1 MSNQLNSP
9 ATSGD
14 DAKLQFQAETD
25 ALLEKVSEQVDL
37 EIFDPHDEE
46 LLKDLV
52 ERLGDPRGITRL
64 RVATTLGEIGESA
77 TPFLIDAIA
86 NHPNVVV
93 RRAAG
98 KTLTI
103 IADPRA
109 VDALV
114 HALLNDEDTVV
125 QGSAVGALARMGEA
139 SVPLL
144 LEILGSPEHPEST
157 KGHVAWALS
166 FIGSEAKTYL
176 YREIDSDSPTIRA
189 AVVGAITKIAQENP
203 EEKVAFELLIRAI
216 QDPEAMVRCE
226 AAAALGNLAYRPA
239 RVPLLALLKHPD
251 WESRK
256 SAVLALMKLG
266 DKQAIADLE
275 AASAHESEAAVQ
287 TVIKLAI
294 SQLAKKS
301 DLDDEW

>member
-9 ATSGD
+9 TTPGN
-14 DAKLQFQAETD
+14 DASLQFQAETD

-46 LLKDLV
+46 LLQDLV

-77 TPFLIDAIA
+77 TPFLIDALA
-86 NHPNVVV
+86 NHQNVVV

-109 VDALV
+109 VTALV

-144 LEILGSPEHPEST
+144 LEILGSPAHPESM

-166 FIGSEAKTYL
+166 FIGSEAKTHL
-176 YREIDSDSPTIRA
+176 YREIDADSPAVRA

-203 EEKVAFELLIRAI
+203 EEEMAFNLLMRSL

-239 RVPLLALLKHPD
+239 RVPLLELLHHSD

-275 AASAHESEAAVQ
+275 AASVRESEASVQ
-287 TVIKLAI
+287 SVIKLAI
-294 SQLAKKS
+294 SQLAKKT
-301 DLDDEW
+301 DVDEW

>member
-1 MSNQLNSP
+1 MSKQLNSP
-9 ATSGD
+9 TTAGND
-14 DAKLQFQAETD
+14 PNLQFQSETD

-52 ERLGDPRGITRL
+52 ERLGDPRGLIRL
-64 RVATTLGEIGESA
+64 RVATTLGEIGEPA
-77 TPFLIDAIA
+77 TPFLIAALA
-86 NHPNVVV
+86 NHQNVVV

-109 VDALV
+109 VPTLV
-114 HALLNDEDTVV
+114 NALLNDEDTVV

-139 SVPLL
+139 SVPFL
-144 LEILGSPEHPEST
+144 LEILGSPEQSEST

-166 FIGSEAKTYL
+166 FIGSDAKSYL
-176 YREIDSDSPTIRA
+176 YQEIDSDSPAIRA

-203 EEKVAFELLIRAI
+203 GEDIAFSLLVKALK
-216 QDPEAMVRCE
+216 DPEVMVRCE

-239 RVPLLALLKHPD
+239 RVPLLELLHHQD

-256 SAVLALMKLG
+256 SAALALMKLG

-275 AASAHESEAAVQ
+275 SALEQESEASVQ
-287 TVIKLAI
+287 TILRLAI
-294 SQLAKKS
+294 SQLAKKA
-301 DLDDEW
+301 DVDEW

>member
-9 ATSGD
+9 TTPGN
-14 DAKLQFQAETD
+14 DASLQFQAETD

-77 TPFLIDAIA
+77 TPFLIDALA
-86 NHPNVVV
+86 NHQNVVV

-109 VDALV
+109 VTALV
-114 HALLNDEDTVV
+114 QALLNDEDTVV

-144 LEILGSPEHPEST
+144 LEILGSPAHPESM

-176 YREIDSDSPTIRA
+176 YREIDSDSPAVRA

-203 EEKVAFELLIRAI
+203 AEAVAFNLLIRSL
-216 QDPEAMVRCE
+216 QDAEAMVRCE

-239 RVPLLALLKHPD
+239 RVPLLELLQHPD

-266 DKQAIADLE
+266 DKQAISDLE
-275 AASAHESEAAVQ
+275 AASVLESEASVQ
-287 TVIKLAI
+287 AVIKLAI
-294 SQLAKKS
+294 SQLTKKT
-301 DLDDEW
+301 DVDEW

>member
-9 ATSGD
+9 TTPGN
-14 DAKLQFQAETD
+14 DASLQFQSETD

-77 TPFLIDAIA
+77 TPFLIDALA
-86 NHPNVVV
+86 NHQNVVV

-109 VDALV
+109 VPALV
-114 HALLNDEDTVV
+114 QALLNDEDTVV

-139 SVPLL
+139 SVPVL
-144 LEILGSPEHPEST
+144 LEILGSPVHPESM

-176 YREIDSDSPTIRA
+176 YQEIDSDSPAVRA

-203 EEKVAFELLIRAI
+203 AEAVAFNLLIRSL

-239 RVPLLALLKHPD
+239 RVPLLELLHHPD

-266 DKQAIADLE
+266 DKQAISDLE
-275 AASAHESEAAVQ
+275 AASVQESEASVQ
-287 TVIKLAI
+287 AVIKLAI
-294 SQLAKKS
+294 SQLAKKT
-301 DLDDEW
+301 DVDEW

>member
-9 ATSGD
+9 TTSGN
-14 DAKLQFQAETD
+14 DANLQFQAETD

-77 TPFLIDAIA
+77 TPFLVDALA
-86 NHPNVVV
+86 NHQNVVI

-109 VDALV
+109 VPALV

-144 LEILGSPEHPEST
+144 LEILGSPAHPEST

-166 FIGSEAKTYL
+166 FIGAEAKTHL
-176 YREIDSDSPTIRA
+176 YREIDSDSPAIRA

-203 EEKVAFELLIRAI
+203 AEQIAFDLLMRGL
-216 QDPEAMVRCE
+216 QDAEAMVRCE

-239 RVPLLALLKHPD
+239 RIPLLELLHHPD

-275 AASAHESEAAVQ
+275 AVAVQESEASVQ
-287 TVIKLAI
+287 AVIKLAI
-294 SQLAKKS
+294 SQLSKKT
-301 DLDDEW
+301 DVDEW

>member
-1 MSNQLNSP
+1 MSNELNAS
-9 ATSGD
+9 ATSEH
-14 DAKLQFQAETD
+14 DANLLFQAETD

-52 ERLGDPRGITRL
+52 ERLGDPRGLIRL
-64 RVATTLGEIGESA
+64 RVATTLGEIGEPA
-77 TPFLIDAIA
+77 TPFLIDALA
-86 NHPNVVV
+86 NHQNVVV

-109 VDALV
+109 VPTLV

-144 LEILGSPEHPEST
+144 LEILGSPEHSEST
-157 KGHVAWALS
+157 KGQVAWALS
-166 FIGSEAKTYL
+166 FIGSEAKAYL
-176 YREIDSDSPTIRA
+176 YREIDSASPTIRA

-203 EEKVAFELLIRAI
+203 EEDVAFSLLIKSLT
-216 QDPEAMVRCE
+216 DSEAMVRCE

-239 RVPLLALLKHPD
+239 RIPLLELLHHPD

-275 AASAHESEAAVQ
+275 AASVQESEASVQ

-294 SQLAKKS
+294 SQLAKKT
-301 DLDDEW
+301 DVDEW

>member
-9 ATSGD
+9 TTPGN
-14 DAKLQFQAETD
+14 DASLQFQAETD

-46 LLKDLV
+46 LLQDLV

-77 TPFLIDAIA
+77 TPFLIEALA
-86 NHPNVVV
+86 NHQNVVV

-109 VDALV
+109 VTALV

-144 LEILGSPEHPEST
+144 LEILGSPAHPESM

-176 YREIDSDSPTIRA
+176 YQEIDSDSPAVRA

-203 EEKVAFELLIRAI
+203 AEEVAFNLLIRSL
-216 QDPEAMVRCE
+216 QDTEAMVRCE

-239 RVPLLALLKHPD
+239 RVPLLELLHHPD

-275 AASAHESEAAVQ
+275 AASVQESEASVQAV
-287 TVIKLAI
+287 IELAI
-294 SQLAKKS
+294 SQLTKKT
-301 DLDDEW
+301 DVDEW

>member
-1 MSNQLNSP
+1 MSNQLNSSP
-9 ATSGD
+9 TSGD

-52 ERLGDPRGITRL
+52 ERLGDPRGIVRL

-77 TPFLIDAIA
+77 TPFLLDALA
-86 NHPNVVV
+86 NHQNVVV

-109 VDALV
+109 VPVLV

-144 LEILGSPEHPEST
+144 LEILGSPAHPEST

-203 EEKVAFELLIRAI
+203 EEQIAFDLLIRAT
-216 QDPEAMVRCE
+216 QDSEAMVRCE
-226 AAAALGNLAYRPA
+226 AAAALGNLAYHPA
-239 RVPLLALLKHPD
+239 RVPLLALLHHPD

-266 DKQAIADLE
+266 DKQAISDLE
-275 AASAHESEAAVQ
+275 AAAVQESEASVQ
-287 TVIKLAI
+287 AVIKLAI
-294 SQLAKKS
+294 SQLAKKT
-301 DLDDEW
+301 DVDEW

>member
-1 MSNQLNSP
+1 MSNQLNSSP
-9 ATSGD
+9 TSGD

-52 ERLGDPRGITRL
+52 ERLGDPRGIVRL

-77 TPFLIDAIA
+77 TPFLLDALA
-86 NHPNVVV
+86 NHQNVVV

-109 VDALV
+109 VPVLV

-144 LEILGSPEHPEST
+144 LEILASPEHPEST

-166 FIGSEAKTYL
+166 FIGSEAKAYL
-176 YREIDSDSPTIRA
+176 YREIDSDSPAVRA

-203 EEKVAFELLIRAI
+203 EEEVAFNLLIKAL
-216 QDPEAMVRCE
+216 QDAEAMVRCE

-239 RVPLLALLKHPD
+239 RVPLLTLLQHPD

-266 DKQAIADLE
+266 DKQSISDLE
-275 AASAHESEAAVQ
+275 ASAVNEPDASVQ
-287 TVIKLAI
+287 AVIKLAI
-294 SQLAKKS
+294 SQLAKKT
-301 DLDDEW
+301 DVDKW

>member
-1 MSNQLNSP
+1 MSDQLNSP
-9 ATSGD
+9 TTSGD

-25 ALLEKVSEQVDL
+25 ALLEKVNEQVDL
-37 EIFDPHDEE
+37 EIFDPHDRE

-77 TPFLIDAIA
+77 TPFLIDALA
-86 NHPNVVV
+86 NHQNVVV

-109 VDALV
+109 VPALV

-139 SVPLL
+139 SVPVL

-176 YREIDSDSPTIRA
+176 YREIDSDSPAIRA

-203 EEKVAFELLIRAI
+203 EEQIAFDLLIRAT
-216 QDPEAMVRCE
+216 QDAETMVRCE

-239 RVPLLALLKHPD
+239 RVPLLELLHHPD

-275 AASAHESEAAVQ
+275 AAAGQESEASVQ
-287 TVIKLAI
+287 AVIKLAI
-294 SQLAKKS
+294 SQLAKKI
-301 DLDDEW
+301 DVDEW

>member
-1 MSNQLNSP
+1 MSNELNSP
-9 ATSGD
+9 IKSGN
-14 DAKLQFQAETD
+14 DANLQFQAETD

-37 EIFDPHDEE
+37 EIFDPYDEE
-46 LLKDLV
+46 LLTDLV
-52 ERLGDPRGITRL
+52 ERLGDPRGLIRL
-64 RVATTLGEIGESA
+64 RVATTLGEIGEPA
-77 TPFLIDAIA
+77 TPFLMAA
-86 NHPNVVV
+86 LASHPNVVV

-109 VDALV
+109 VPTLV

-139 SVPLL
+139 SVPVL
-144 LEILGSPEHPEST
+144 LEILGSPEQAEST
-157 KGHVAWALS
+157 NGHVAWALS
-166 FIGSEAKTYL
+166 FIGSEGKSYL

-203 EEKVAFELLIRAI
+203 AEDIAFNLLIRSLK
-216 QDPEAMVRCE
+216 DTEAMVRCE

-239 RVPLLALLKHPD
+239 RSQLLELLHHPD

-256 SAVLALMKLG
+256 SAALALMKLG

-275 AASAHESEAAVQ
+275 AALVQESEASVQ
-287 TVIKLAI
+287 TILKLAI

-301 DLDDEW
+301 DLDDW

>member
-9 ATSGD
+9 ATPGN
-14 DAKLQFQAETD
+14 DASLQFQAETD

-77 TPFLIDAIA
+77 TPFLIDALA
-86 NHPNVVV
+86 NHQNVVV

-109 VDALV
+109 VPALV

-144 LEILGSPEHPEST
+144 LEILGSPAHPESM

-176 YREIDSDSPTIRA
+176 YQEIDSDSPAVRA

-203 EEKVAFELLIRAI
+203 AEAVAFNLLIRSL

-239 RVPLLALLKHPD
+239 RVPLLELLQHPD

-266 DKQAIADLE
+266 DKQAISDLE
-275 AASAHESEAAVQ
+275 AASVLESEASVQ
-287 TVIKLAI
+287 AVIKLAI
-294 SQLAKKS
+294 SQLTKKT
-301 DLDDEW
+301 DVDEW

>member
-1 MSNQLNSP
+1 MSNQLNAP
-9 ATSGD
+9 TTGD

-37 EIFDPHDEE
+37 EIFDPQDEE

-52 ERLGDPRGITRL
+52 ERLGDPRGLIRL
-64 RVATTLGEIGESA
+64 RVAETLGEIGESA
-77 TPFLIDAIA
+77 TPFLMAAVA

-109 VDALV
+109 VPTLV

-139 SVPLL
+139 SVPVL
-144 LEILGSPEHPEST
+144 LEILASPEHPEST

-166 FIGSEAKTYL
+166 FIGSEAKPHL
-176 YREIDSDSPTIRA
+176 YREINSDSPAVRA

-203 EEKVAFELLIRAI
+203 AEEVAFNLLIKALI
-216 QDPEAMVRCE
+216 DPEAMVRCE
-226 AAAALGNLAYRPA
+226 AAAALGNLAYRLA
-239 RVPLLALLKHPD
+239 RVPLLDLLHHPD

-256 SAVLALMKLG
+256 SAALALMKLG
-266 DKQAIADLE
+266 DKQSIADLE
-275 AASAHESEAAVQ
+275 VALTQESEASVQ
-287 TVIKLAI
+287 TVLKLAI
-294 SQLAKKS
+294 SQLTKKS
-301 DLDDEW
+301 DLDEW

>member
-9 ATSGD
+9 TTSGN
-14 DAKLQFQAETD
+14 DANLQFQAETD

-37 EIFDPHDEE
+37 EIFDPHDRE

-52 ERLGDPRGITRL
+52 ERLGDPRGLIRL
-64 RVATTLGEIGESA
+64 RVAETLGEIGESA
-77 TPFLIDAIA
+77 TPFLIEALA
-86 NHPNVVV
+86 NHQNVVV

-109 VDALV
+109 VPTLV
-114 HALLNDEDTVV
+114 QALLNDEDTVV

-139 SVPLL
+139 SVPVL
-144 LEILGSPEHPEST
+144 LEILASPHHPEST

-166 FIGSEAKTYL
+166 FIGSEAKSHL
-176 YREIDSDSPTIRA
+176 YREINSDSPAVRA
-189 AVVGAITKIAQENP
+189 AVVSAITKIAQENP
-203 EEKVAFELLIRAI
+203 AEDLAFNLLIKALT
-216 QDPEAMVRCE
+216 DPESMVRCE

-239 RVPLLALLKHPD
+239 RISLLELLHHPD

-256 SAVLALMKLG
+256 SAALALMKLG

-275 AASAHESEAAVQ
+275 TALTQESETAVQ
-287 TVIKLAI
+287 TVLKLAI

-301 DLDDEW
+301 DLDEC

>member
-9 ATSGD
+9 PIDGD

-52 ERLGDPRGITRL
+52 ERLGDPRGLIRL
-64 RVATTLGEIGESA
+64 RVATTLGEIGEPA
-77 TPFLIDAIA
+77 TPFLMEALA
-86 NHPNVVV
+86 NHQNVVV

-109 VDALV
+109 VPTLV
-114 HALLNDEDTVV
+114 QALLNDEDTVV

-139 SVPLL
+139 SVPVL
-144 LEILGSPEHPEST
+144 LEILGSPDRTEST

-166 FIGSEAKTYL
+166 FIGSDAKSYL

-203 EEKVAFELLIRAI
+203 TEDVAFNLLITALT
-216 QDPEAMVRCE
+216 DPEAMVRCE

-239 RVPLLALLKHPD
+239 RIPLLDLLHHPD

-256 SAVLALMKLG
+256 SAALALMKLG
-266 DKQAIADLE
+266 DKQAIANLE
-275 AASAHESEAAVQ
+275 AALAQESETSVQ

-301 DLDDEW
+301 DLDEW